1 MLLPY
6 DEEQTFTP
14 TITQGARAAVLKVY
28 GIHVFVFVRE
38 I

>member
-14 TITQGARAAVLKVY
+14 TLTQRARAAVLKVY
-28 GIHVFVFVRE
+28 RIHVFEFVRE